1 MIKVWVLLSV
11 SATKVLM
18 VKSNLLLIESDV
30 NDVNDVLMLLKACGI
45 AVSRPT
51 VLMLIGI
58 ESFDVNRWFELC
70 FCHFGIV
77 LKVPRNIRDGIV
89 VANKLFIGFRFTAS
103 HNFEF
108 GWGTKTFDGNRR
120 KLSFCGLHLNRFLWH
135 SQIPNTLNPD
145 LFWQWRK
152 HGKEKKKTLSHW
164 DKKGTANLHAN
175 WRLAKAGKKCSTWGR

>member
-58 ESFDVNRWFELC
+58 ESFDVNR
-70 FCHFGIV
+70 
-77 LKVPRNIRDGIV
+77 
-89 VANKLFIGFRFTAS
+89 
-103 HNFEF
+103 
-108 GWGTKTFDGNRR
+108 
-120 KLSFCGLHLNRFLWH
+120 
-135 SQIPNTLNPD
+135 
-145 LFWQWRK
+145 
-152 HGKEKKKTLSHW
+152 
-164 DKKGTANLHAN
+164 
-175 WRLAKAGKKCSTWGR
+175 